1 MGNHKTGSKKCK
13 ERGKPVNKQSKNDE
27 TRLLN
32 SIYGAQKKT
41 RNFKN
46 EKENQKKFYEP
57 LD

>member
-1 MGNHKTGSKKCK
+1 MKKQAK
-13 ERGKPVNKQSKNDE
+13 KDE

-32 SIYGAQKKT
+32 SLYGAQKKT
-41 RNFKN
+41 KNFED

>member
-1 MGNHKTGSKKCK
+1 MKKHSK
-13 ERGKPVNKQSKNDE
+13 EDE

-32 SIYGAQKKT
+32 SLYGAQKKT
-41 RNFKN
+41 KNFED